1 MKRVF
6 RFFTIACA
14 SFALAA
20 TQTPGLSQGGGI
32 RFSDVAGTWEGKS
45 MVGPKDSVFVTWAL
59 TATADGIGWTLK
71 RANRDPLPVRII
83 AIGRDSIVWE
93 SGPYP
98 SILRAGQMVT
108 TRTAGH
114 FKGDKM
120 TGSWEGRYAPGD
132 VVRGKT
138 EATRKK

>member
-20 TQTPGLSQGGGI
+20 IQTPALAQGGGI
-32 RFSDVAGTWEGKS
+32 RFSDVAGTWKGKS
-45 MVGPKDSVFVTWAL
+45 MVGPKDSVFLTWVL
-59 TATADGIGWTLK
+59 TATADGKGWTLK
-71 RANRDPLPVRII
+71 RASRDPVPVRIV
-83 AIGRDSIVWE
+83 AIGGDSIVWE

-98 SILRAGQMVT
+98 SFLRPRQMVR
-108 TRTAGH
+108 TRNVAH

-120 TGSWEGRYAPGD
+120 TGTWEGRYASGG
-132 VVRGKT
+132 VARGRT